1 MDEKRCEWCGTL
13 SPVDAVKCTL
23 CRIPFGAPVPPP
35 QDWSHLTG
43 NIPVITAPLLETP
56 AAPNVAVP
64 SPAPAA
70 DAAATPMP
78 ATVPVAAPAAM
89 PGVAATATSQVSD
102 SQAPASAGSAAQP
115 AAAAFQQQSPPALP
129 TQRVAAEAVVGAAAV
144 DRPDDMALPGW
155 RAPDDPTLRVF
166 ADKLEE
172 RERRRRGAARSSAR
186 RSRGRRRAA
195 RLLVW
200 LLGIGLITAF
210 LLLAPAR
217 LPGF

>member
-13 SPVDAVKCTL
+13 SPADAVKCTL

-56 AAPNVAVP
+56 APSAVTV
-64 SPAPAA
+64 PAPAA
-70 DAAATPMP
+70 APVQVA
-78 ATVPVAAPAAM
+78 VPVSVPASPDVSAPAAVEAPVAPAAPA
-89 PGVAATATSQVSD
+89 PAASAAPTAPS
-102 SQAPASAGSAAQP
+102 APAAFVQHP
-115 AAAAFQQQSPPALP
+115 APTLP
-129 TQRVAAEAVVGAAAV
+129 TQRVAAEAVLSAV
-144 DRPDDMALPGW
+144 ALAPPEGEALPGW

-172 RERRRRGAARSSAR
+172 RELRRRGAARMSAR
-186 RSRGRRRAA
+186 RGRGRRRFA

-210 LLLAPAR
+210 LLLAPAHF
-217 LPGF
+217 PVF